1 MVKPRHEL
9 KYYINNFDYISLRN
23 KLKRFMKVD
32 SHALSNGKYEVINL
46 YFDDKY
52 NSAYQEKLQGVD
64 KRKKFRIRTYNYDD
78 SFIRLEKKAKVDG
91 LSIKTASRI
100 TKEQLSDLMEGN
112 PDFLLNPDY
121 KEFIDLYTGIMRRF
135 IEPKVLIRYTREA
148 YIQRAGNIRITFDS
162 QLRAGD
168 RNIDLLNPEA
178 SFKYPESN
186 LVVLE
191 VKYDEFFPDTL
202 KSVIQSSAKLRTSIS
217 KYILGRKYNYYN

>member
-1 MVKPRHEL
+1 MAKPRHEL
-9 KYYINNFDYISLRN
+9 KYFINNFDYISLSN

-32 SHALSNGKYEVINL
+32 SNALSDGKYEVINL

-121 KEFIDLYTGIMRRF
+121 KEFIDLYTGIKRRF

-191 VKYDEFFPDTL
+191 VKYDEFFPDTI
-202 KSVIQSSAKLRTSIS
+202 KSIIQSSAKLRTSIS